1 MQLTTPLDKLDLDL
15 LKLIVEE
22 PKAGVREYARRL
34 NVARGTV
41 QSRLDKFS
49 RDGVITSYRPQM
61 QPTAL
66 GYTILAFV
74 HLDIAQSMMDAT
86 CQHLATIPE
95 VLEVNSVA
103 GKGDLLCRVVAKD
116 HEDFERVLQEMI
128 ATEGV
133 LRTQSELVLSRRIAP
148 RIVPLLEKKR
158 TETP

>member
-1 MQLTTPLDKLDLDL
+1 MSSDLNKLDLDL
-15 LKLIVEE
+15 LQLIVEE

-41 QSRLDKFS
+41 QSRLDKFA

-66 GYTILAFV
+66 GYAILAFV
-74 HLDIAQSMMDAT
+74 HLDIAQQMMDVT
-86 CQHLATIPE
+86 CAHLATIPE

-103 GKGDLLCRVVAKD
+103 GEGDLLCRVVAID

-128 ATEGV
+128 GTEGV
-133 LRTQSELVLSRRIAP
+133 LRTKSELVLSRRIAP
-148 RIVPLLEKKR
+148 RIIPLLKKR
-158 TETP
+158 RTTAP

>member
-1 MQLTTPLDKLDLDL
+1 MTSNLDKLDLDL

-66 GYTILAFV
+66 GYSILAFV
-74 HLDIAQSMMDAT
+74 HLHIAQSTMVAT
-86 CQHLATIPE
+86 CEHLATIPE

-103 GKGDLLCRVVAKD
+103 GEGDLLCRVVAKD
-116 HEDFERVLQEMI
+116 HGDFERVLERML
-128 ATEGV
+128 AGDGV
-133 LRTQSELVLSRRIAP
+133 LRSRSELVLSRRIAP
-148 RIVPLLEKKR
+148 RIVPLLEKR
-158 TETP
+158 RAEAP

>member
-1 MQLTTPLDKLDLDL
+1 MANRLDKLDLDL

-41 QSRLDKFS
+41 QARLDRFAEN
-49 RDGVITSYRPQM
+49 GVITSYRPQM

-66 GYTILAFV
+66 GYSILAFV
-74 HLDIAQSMMDAT
+74 HVDIAQSMMDAT
-86 CQHLATIPE
+86 CAHLETIPE

-103 GKGDLLCRVVAKD
+103 GNGDLLCRVVAID
-116 HEDFERVLQEMI
+116 HADFERVLQEMI
-128 ATEGV
+128 AFQGV
-133 LRTQSELVLSRRIAP
+133 LRTKSELVLSRRIAP

-158 TETP
+158 AMVP

>member
-1 MQLTTPLDKLDLDL
+1 MSERLDKLDLDI

-41 QSRLDKFS
+41 QARLDKFA

-66 GYTILAFV
+66 GYSILAFV
-74 HLDIAQSMMDAT
+74 HLHIAQSIMDAT
-86 CQHLATIPE
+86 VAHLATIPE

-103 GKGDLLCRVVAKD
+103 GEGDLLCRVVAVD
-116 HEDFERVLQEMI
+116 HADFERILQAMI

-133 LRTQSELVLSRRIAP
+133 LRSRSELVLSRRIAP

-158 TETP
+158 SEVR

>member
-1 MQLTTPLDKLDLDL
+1 MTSDLDKLDLDL

-41 QSRLDKFS
+41 QSRVDKFS

-66 GYTILAFV
+66 GYSILAFV
-74 HLDIAQSMMDAT
+74 HLHIAQSMMNTVCD
-86 CQHLATIPE
+86 HLATIPE

-103 GKGDLLCRVVAKD
+103 GEGDLLCRVVAID
-116 HEDFERVLQEMI
+116 HADFERVLQEMV
-128 ATEGV
+128 AGEGV
-133 LRTQSELVLSRRIAP
+133 LRSRSELVLSRRIAP
-148 RIVPLLEKKR
+148 RIVPLLEKR
-158 TETP
+158 RSAAP